1 MIIKI
6 INSLE
11 EPEDHWDWEDCEVE
25 GAIEE
30 QANLKI
36 KIIIQKSLYI
46 EGGLH
51 SINKF
56 VFWSILPVDAIS
68 LPPKDGK
75 EYSLLFCAFNSP
87 KRVG

>member
-30 QANLKI
+30 QANLKM
-36 KIIIQKSLYI
+36 KIIIQNSLCTAH
-46 EGGLH
+46 EKGTL
-51 SINKF
+51 
-56 VFWSILPVDAIS
+56 D
-68 LPPKDGK
+68 D
-75 EYSLLFCAFNSP
+75 
-87 KRVG
+87 